1 MHACTR
7 RLFVSRLSNRRAFT
21 LIELLVVIAII
32 AILAAILF
40 PVFQKVRE
48 NARRA
53 SDQSNLKQLG
63 LAETQYAQDADEQY
77 SGSFKDVNVNGKN
90 LGRMHWPE
98 IIYPFTRSYGVNLD
112 PNQTNHMT
120 NDNING
126 DNAAKYADG
135 TLINKDICPG
145 YTAANHNAQPCGVDY
160 SMNCLITTNDN
171 ATAPEPAPGTGGPKY
186 QDGYGVSLAA
196 LTAPSETI
204 YMTDGR
210 MQDNN
215 WDGSYT
221 DVTPGTYYGD
231 TWTTEGGCGWGC
243 SPPSHDN
250 FDKRHTEGANI
261 LWYDG
266 HVKWLRSSMKS
277 TAKYPGGSPYYWYV
291 VKPE

>member
-1 MHACTR
+1 MSLYAKKAFT
-7 RLFVSRLSNRRAFT
+7 RRAFT

-53 SDQSNLKQLG
+53 SCQSNLKQLG
-63 LAETQYAQDADEQY
+63 LAETQYAQDADEKY
-77 SGSFKDVNVNGKN
+77 SGSFKHLKEDGTN
-90 LGRMHWPE
+90 RRYHWGE
-98 IIYPFTRSYGVNLD
+98 LIWPFTKSYGVYLC
-112 PNQTNHMT
+112 PNQTSGMD
-120 NDNING
+120 NDNMRG
-126 DNAAKYADG
+126 TKDDNG
-135 TLINKDICPG
+135 TLMNADICPNP
-145 YTAANHNAQPCGVDY
+145 ANNGKCGTNY
-160 SMNCLITTNDN
+160 SMNCFITSDDGKTFQN
-171 ATAPEPAPGTGGPKY
+171 PAIGTGGPQY
-186 QDGYGVSLAA
+186 DDSAGASLAS

-231 TWTTEGGCGWGC
+231 NWTTEGGCGWGC

-250 FDKRHTEGANI
+250 FDKRHTEGTNV

-266 HVKWLRSSMKS
+266 HVKWMRSSMKT

>member
-1 MHACTR
+1 MHAYTR
-7 RLFVSRLSNRRAFT
+7 RLFTRRAFT

-63 LAETQYAQDADEQY
+63 LAETQYSQDADEKY
-77 SGSFKDVNVNGKN
+77 SGAFKQYKEDKSN
-90 LGRMHWPE
+90 RRIHWAE
-98 IIYPFTRSYGVNLD
+98 MIFPFTRSYGVYLD
-112 PNQTNHMT
+112 PNQASHMT
-120 NDNING
+120 NDNLNG
-126 DNAAKYADG
+126 AKDDG
-135 TLINKDICPG
+135 GNLLNKDICPNP
-145 YTAANHNAQPCGVDY
+145 ANQPCGVDY
-160 SMNCLITTNDN
+160 AMNCLITSDDGGTFQN
-171 ATAPEPAPGTGGPKY
+171 PAIGTGGPQY
-186 QDGYGVSLAA
+186 DDSAGATLAA
-196 LTAPSETI
+196 VTSPSETI
-204 YMTDGR
+204 YMTDAR

-231 TWTTEGGCGWGC
+231 KWTTEGGCGWGC

-250 FDKRHTEGANI
+250 FDKRHSEGANV

-266 HVKWLRSSMKS
+266 HVKWMKSSMKS

-291 VKPE
+291 NKPE

>member
-7 RLFVSRLSNRRAFT
+7 RLFASRLSNRRAFT

-48 NARRA
+48 NARRV
-53 SDQSNLKQLG
+53 SDQSTLKQLG
-63 LAETQYAQDADEQY
+63 LAETQYSQDADEQY
-77 SGSFKDVNVNGKN
+77 SGSFKQYKN
-90 LGRMHWPE
+90 DGSNRRIHWPE
-98 IIYPFTRSYGVNLD
+98 VIYPFTRSYGVYLD
-112 PNQTNHMT
+112 PNQTSHMA
-120 NDNING
+120 NDNLNSAKDDNG
-126 DNAAKYADG
+126 N
-135 TLINKDICPG
+135 LLNKDICPG
-145 YTAANHNAQPCGVDY
+145 APNQPCGTDY
-160 SMNCLITTNDN
+160 SMNCIISPNDGPVPDH
-171 ATAPEPAPGTGGPKY
+171 AAIGTGGPKG
-186 QDGYGVSLAA
+186 DDSFGATLSS

-221 DVTPGTYYGD
+221 DVTPSTYYGD

-277 TAKYPGGSPYYWYV
+277 TGKYPGGSPYYWYV

>member
-63 LAETQYAQDADEQY
+63 LAETQYAQDADEKY
-77 SGSFKDVNVNGKN
+77 SGSFKVMQGGSDG
-90 LGRMHWPE
+90 GRMHWPE
-98 IIYPFTRSYGVNLD
+98 MIYPFTRSYGVYLD
-112 PNQTNHMT
+112 PNQTSHMA
-120 NDNING
+120 NDNLNI
-126 DNAAKYADG
+126 AKYPG
-135 TLINKDICPG
+135 GGLINKDICPG
-145 YTAANHNAQPCGVDY
+145 APNQPCGVDY
-160 SMNCLITTNDN
+160 SMNCIITPNDGG
-171 ATAPEPAPGTGGPKY
+171 TYPSPKIGTGGTGDEG
-186 QDGYGVSLAA
+186 DGEGANLSVLS
-196 LTAPSETI
+196 APSETI
-204 YMTDGR
+204 YMTDAR

-231 TWTTEGGCGWGC
+231 KWTTEGGCGWGC

-277 TAKYPGGSPYYWYV
+277 TGKYPGGSPYYWYV